1 MASVVAGLLGFCT
14 AGLGSLVGLVVGI
27 LAIGTIRRHRL
38 AGQGIAVT
46 GISVSAAGLLIGP
59 GMAGL
64 VAAVVVP
71 GLAVARENA
80 VNNAALL
87 SLRELTA
94 TARAYAAEHDD
105 ALPPADD
112 WVNELRRMRGTLNVT
127 SPMAPQ
133 AGRGYAMNRN
143 LNGRRIGDVAV
154 PNLTVLF
161 FEIDPGGP
169 LAGGPELL
177 PSRAR
182 YRLGYAI
189 TFVDGRTT
197 SIPRERLHELVWD

>member
-1 MASVVAGLLGFCT
+1 MAGLLGFCT

-27 LAIGTIRRHRL
+27 MAIGSIRRHRL
-38 AGQGIAVT
+38 AGQGIAIT

-59 GMAGL
+59 AVMTGL
-64 VAAVVVP
+64 VAAIVVP
-71 GLAVARENA
+71 SLAVARENA

-143 LNGRRIGDVAV
+143 LSGRRIGDLAV
-154 PNLTVLF
+154 PSLTVLF

-189 TFVDGRTT
+189 TFVDGSTT
-197 SIPRERLHELVWD
+197 CIPRERLHELVWD